1 MTNKVGIIGLGVVGT
16 AVGVV
21 LSNKGYEITGVYDKL
36 SESTKVLVERIGCTT
51 CSSPQEVSRSADIL
65 FITTSDMAI
74 KDVADEL
81 AESGAFHSGQV
92 VIHMSGSLTSQVLD
106 GARAFG
112 AFVLSIHPL
121 QSFADVDRAIAN
133 LQGSVFSIEG
143 DREAYAIG
151 RDIVANLGGE
161 HFIIDRAA
169 KVLYHAGA
177 CTVSNYLVTVVDFG
191 IRLLEAAGIPRE
203 QGTRALLPLIQGS
216 VNNISDVGI
225 PKALTG
231 PIARG
236 DVETV
241 LHHLKALDAKMPADR
256 LLYACLG
263 LYTTSIACA
272 KGTIGSE
279 QKADFAEILANVIK
293 ESLEDKR

>member
-36 SESTKVLVERIGCTT
+36 SESTKVLVDRIGCTT

-92 VIHMSGSLTSQVLD
+92 VIHMSGSQTSQLLD

-121 QSFADVDRAIAN
+121 QSFAGVDRAIAN
-133 LQGSVFSIEG
+133 LPGSIFSIEG
-143 DREAYAIG
+143 DHEAYAAG
-151 RDIVANLGGE
+151 RAIVAALGGE
-161 HFIIDRAA
+161 NFIIDSTA

-191 IRLLEAAGIPRE
+191 IRLLESAGIPGP
-203 QGTRALLPLIQGS
+203 QAGRALLPLIQGS
-216 VNNISDVGI
+216 INNIRDVGI
-225 PKALTG
+225 PRALTG

-236 DVETV
+236 DIETV
-241 LHHLKALDAKMPADR
+241 VHHLEGLEDKMRDDK

-263 LYTTSIACA
+263 LYTTSIALA
-272 KGTIGSE
+272 KGTIGAE
-279 QKADFAEILANVIK
+279 QAAEFKEILSNVIK
-293 ESLEDKR
+293 GEQ